1 MNMVRTHKKD
11 SVTFRPDWAIFYQHY
26 FALALIN
33 WELNRQEDRLSK
45 PKAIFL
51 KK

>member
-1 MNMVRTHKKD
+1 MIPLHKKE
-11 SVTFRPDWAIFYQHY
+11 SVAFRPDWAAIYQRY

-45 PKAIFL
+45 PKAIL
-51 KK
+51 QKK